1 MTKTLHTFF
10 TLVAAA
16 ATSVSALATITVT
29 PALDPA
35 TVGAEDNSTAY
46 YGALSQAYALPYSS
60 SLTVKFT
67 KTSSKGGNY
76 NNFCVVGSDA
86 LLTSDILY
94 FVQIIGRILLGQT
107 IILPHQV

>member
-35 TVGAEDNSTAY
+35 TVGAEDNSTA
-46 YGALSQAYALPYSS
+46 
-60 SLTVKFT
+60 
-67 KTSSKGGNY
+67 
-76 NNFCVVGSDA
+76 
-86 LLTSDILY
+86 
-94 FVQIIGRILLGQT
+94 
-107 IILPHQV
+107 

>member
-46 YGALSQAYALPYSS
+46 YGALSQAYALPYNS
-60 SLTVKFT
+60 SLTVKLQILRLKLKIIT
-67 KTSSKGGNY
+67 TS
-76 NNFCVVGSDA
+76 V
-86 LLTSDILY
+86 LLVPMP
-94 FVQIIGRILLGQT
+94 F
-107 IILPHQV
+107 